1 MLSQNGG
8 GSGQGILL
16 AAMLAVFVYM
26 IISASYGRKEDKQYA
41 QMLANLKK
49 NDRVVTIGGIIGSVV
64 STTAE
69 EVVVK
74 VDESANVKVTFLKSA
89 IRKVL
94 TEEPKAA
101 DLG

>member
-1 MLSQNGG
+1 
-8 GSGQGILL
+8 
-16 AAMLAVFVYM
+16 
-26 IISASYGRKEDKQYA
+26 
-41 QMLANLKK
+41 
-49 NDRVVTIGGIIGSVV
+49 
-64 STTAE
+64 
-69 EVVVK
+69 